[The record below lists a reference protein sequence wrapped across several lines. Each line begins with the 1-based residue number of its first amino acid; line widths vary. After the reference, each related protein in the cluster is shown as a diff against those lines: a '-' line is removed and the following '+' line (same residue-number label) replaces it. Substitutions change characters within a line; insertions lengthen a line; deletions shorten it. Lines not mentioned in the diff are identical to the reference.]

1 LPEADFYQNY
11 LIKIDVERV
20 TKAKGQSKK
29 AKVKHAFW
37 RRCDSLLEDTAM
49 IRESY

>member
-20 TKAKGQSKK
+20 RKDNVESRKD
-29 AKVKHAFW
+29 KVA
-37 RRCDSLLEDTAM
+37 
-49 IRESY
+49 ESFVGGLAIEP